1 MKKQSFQTKQKVLIE
16 IESHLIDELTSERLY
31 FEGLNKKFTNEEK
44 GKKMKKKLDEK
55 NMREV
60 AFKSSSINNNFN
72 LEK

>member
-72 LEK
+72 LVK